1 MTRKTASYLRL
12 HTEEPIR
19 LDRPRP
25 DEIRGLRRLCDVF
38 QHVTGWSLRYR
49 SVGKEPTDAI
59 WSRSFHDADRDR
71 QGCLSIQPEDGGT
84 VRMVDSL
91 NEPCSEL
98 TAQELASALADVLE
112 ELFQTRCALWQR
124 EAELAAGVPI
134 TASRDGEAHLAVRL
148 EAVLKAAAKSVDCQA
163 AAAYLLDEGT
173 RKLKLRSSWG
183 LPQSRFIDSPRPL
196 RGAAADLEALVG
208 HAVVLEDAKRLPHW
222 KIPEEFNSA
231 VCVPV
236 SSPTTPFGT
245 LWMFCDRVRNFSVDE
260 TNLIEIVAGR
270 VAAELEREM
279 LLQQTLNMRKMGRQ
293 LSHAMEWQKNHMP
306 RIKPLL
312 SGWQVA
318 GWTAQADSLG
328 GDFHDWFVLPDG
340 RLAVAVGDAQGK
352 MFEASLTAS
361 ALHTAL
367 KSHANYRHSVRTM
380 AERIN
385 ETLWTT
391 SVGDQFASLFYAMIQ
406 PETGRMESV
415 TAGHVSATLVNGSIR
430 EITAEDTLPLGTQ
443 PDAEYPVGHQDMQM
457 DDVLVVLSDGAHRS
471 LSESH
476 IRVLLRLVQSNRQE
490 DIDQLVERARNFLQR
505 HAAGRDMDDRT
516 ILLVKRTGPAV

>member
-1 MTRKTASYLRL
+1 LG
-12 HTEEPIR
+12 P
-19 LDRPRP
+19 
-25 DEIRGLRRLCDVF
+25 LCDVF
-38 QHVTGWSLRYR
+38 ERVTGWSLCYR
-49 SVGKEPTDAI
+49 PVGNEPVDAI
-59 WSRSFHDADRDR
+59 WSRKFHDADRDQ
-71 QGCLSIQPEDGGT
+71 QGCLTMQPEDGQT
-84 VRMVDSL
+84 MRLADSTMGL
-91 NEPCSEL
+91 CDEQ
-98 TAQELASALADVLE
+98 TAQELASSVADVLE

-148 EAVLKAAAKSVDCQA
+148 EAVLKAAAKSVGCQA
-163 AAAYLLDEGT
+163 AAVYLLDEGT

-208 HAVVLEDAKRLPHW
+208 HAVVLEDATQLAHW
-222 KIPEEFNSA
+222 KIPEEFSSA

-245 LWMFCDRVRNFSVDE
+245 LWMFCDRVREFSVDE
-260 TNLIEIVAGR
+260 TNLMEIVAGR

-279 LLQQTLNMRKMGRQ
+279 LLQQTLDMRRMGRQ

-312 SGWQVA
+312 EGWRVA

-352 MFEASLTAS
+352 MFEASLTAAS
-361 ALHTAL
+361 LQTAL

-385 ETLWTT
+385 ETLWTA

-406 PETGRMESV
+406 PKTGRMEFV
-415 TAGHVSATLVNGSIR
+415 TAGHMGVVLVNESLR
-430 EITAEDTLPLGTQ
+430 ELATDETLPLGTQ
-443 PDAEYPVGHQDMQM
+443 PDADYPAARHDMLV

-476 IRVLLRLVQSNRQE
+476 VRVLLRLIQSNRRE
-490 DIDQLVERARNFLQR
+490 GIDQLVERARNFLQR
-505 HAAGRDMDDRT
+505 HAVDRDMDDRT
-516 ILLVKRTGPAV
+516 LLLVKRTGPTG

>member
-1 MTRKTASYLRL
+1 MTRKTLSFLRL
-12 HTEEPIR
+12 HTEEPAR
-19 LDRPRP
+19 PDRPQS

-38 QHVTGWSLRYR
+38 QRVTGYSLRYR
-49 SVGKEPTDAI
+49 SVGQEPLDAV
-59 WSRSFHDADRDR
+59 WSRKFDDVERDQ
-71 QGCLSIQPEDGGT
+71 QGCLSIQPEDGHT
-84 VRMVDSL
+84 QRLV
-91 NEPCSEL
+91 EPSVEPSDEL
-98 TAQELASALADVLE
+98 TAMELASSLADVLE

-134 TASRDGEAHLAVRL
+134 TASQDGEAHLAVRL
-148 EAVLKAAAKSVDCQA
+148 ESVLKAAAKTVDCQA
-163 AAAYLLDEGT
+163 SAAYMLDEGT
-173 RKLKLRSSWG
+173 RKLKLRCSWG
-183 LPQSRFIDSPRPL
+183 LPQSRFADPPRPL

-208 HAVVLEDAKRLPHW
+208 HAVVLEDATLLPHW
-222 KIPEEFNSA
+222 KIPEEFRSA
-231 VCVPV
+231 VCVPI

-279 LLQQTLNMRKMGRQ
+279 LLQQTLQMRKMSRQ

-312 SGWQVA
+312 DGWQVA

-340 RLAVAVGDAQGK
+340 ALAVAVGDAQGK

-367 KSHANYRHSVRTM
+367 KSHANYRHSVQTM

-385 ETLWTT
+385 ETLWTA

-406 PETGRMESV
+406 PTTGQMESV
-415 TAGHVSATLVNGSIR
+415 IAGHVNATLVNDSIR
-430 EITAEDTLPLGTQ
+430 ELADDDTLPLGTQ
-443 PDAEYPVGHQDMQM
+443 PDAEYPIGRQEMQLN
-457 DDVLVVLSDGAHRS
+457 DVLVVLSDGVSRS
-471 LSESH
+471 LGESH
-476 IRVLLRLVQSNRQE
+476 IRVLYRLIQSNRQE
-490 DIDQLVERARNFLQR
+490 DIDQLVERARKFLQR
-505 HAAGRDMDDRT
+505 HAAGRDIDDRT
-516 ILLVKRTGPAV
+516 ILLVKRTGPVA